1 MRMGNRVARLV
12 RQAGSGQ
19 SARGLVSLRADS
31 ATSSDWGK
39 SKPGQ
44 PCQGGQADS
53 DHSHMREEM
62 IHEKHE
68 NEHATMH
75 QNSDE
80 PTLSSHGG
88 SRDWLTSLT
97 KEGDLHPV
105 AVNLLEHQADHAD
118 QRSSVAALTVF
129 VRYWR
134 AVATRRPA
142 VEITCTTPASTHGSK
157 LYPEPSKVTSVKLVE
172 IERRFEVAMGMPPSV
187 VVLGRDVHMIKG
199 SPVP

>member
-1 MRMGNRVARLV
+1 
-12 RQAGSGQ
+12 
-19 SARGLVSLRADS
+19 
-31 ATSSDWGK
+31 
-39 SKPGQ
+39 
-44 PCQGGQADS
+44 
-53 DHSHMREEM
+53 MREEM

-88 SRDWLTSLT
+88 SRDWLTRLTSLT

-134 AVATRRPA
+134 GGHTATSSGDYLHNA
-142 VEITCTTPASTHGSK
+142 CVDAWLKTLS
-157 LYPEPSKVTSVKLVE
+157 
-172 IERRFEVAMGMPPSV
+172 
-187 VVLGRDVHMIKG
+187 
-199 SPVP
+199 